1 MTLRIGRTDR
11 TALAVLAV
19 CGLVAAGC
27 STSGQGTGTSGYV
40 SGSGA
45 VTLLAPS
52 DRKAAPDLDGPTLDG
67 TDVSLDHYRGQ
78 VVVLNVWAS
87 WCPPCR
93 SEAPDLV
100 AAARRLAADD
110 VQFVG
115 IDTRDSDAS
124 ARSFVRDAG
133 VPYPSIVD
141 PDGQTLLG
149 FDPSLS
155 AVALP
160 STLVLDAQHRV
171 AARVLGPITATT
183 LTDLVH
189 DVVSDQ

>member
-11 TALAVLAV
+11 VALAGLAV
-19 CGLVAAGC
+19 CGMVAAGC
-27 STSGQGTGTSGYV
+27 STSGPGTGTSGYV

-45 VTLLAPS
+45 VTLLAPA

-67 TDVSLDHYRGQ
+67 TDVSLDDYRGQ
-78 VVVLNVWAS
+78 VIVLNVWAS

-93 SEAPDLV
+93 AEASDLV
-100 AAARRLAADD
+100 AASRRLAGED

-115 IDTRDSDAS
+115 IDTRDSDAN
-124 ARSFVRDAG
+124 ARSFVREAG
-133 VPYPSIVD
+133 VTYPSIVD

-160 STLVLDAQHRV
+160 STLVLDARHRV

-189 DVVSDQ
+189 DVADEP